1 MNEFFTTL
9 IAVAAA
15 ELGDKTQFIALLLAA
30 RYSNQRTAV
39 VAGVVLSTI
48 VMHGIASSLGF
59 VLGDFMSG
67 SVISFVVGIVFII
80 MGLAMLRPDKGDD
93 EDSNSSKY
101 FKYGAFVASFLLL
114 SLSEIADKSQIVT
127 MMLAARYETI
137 VPVALGAV
145 VGMNLLLLPV
155 VFFGAW
161 VTNRVPMHVIRY
173 VGCVVFVGLGLFSIL
188 SEL

>member
-1 MNEFFTTL
+1 MNEFFTAL

-30 RYSNQRTAV
+30 RYSDQRAAV

-59 VLGDFMSG
+59 VLGDFMNG
-67 SVISFVVGIVFII
+67 SIVSIAVGIAFII
-80 MGLAMLRPDKGDD
+80 MGLAMLRPEKEEDD
-93 EDSNSSKY
+93 DDNDSKY
-101 FKYGAFVASFLLL
+101 LKYGAFFASFMLL

-161 VTNRVPMHVIRY
+161 ITTRVPMHVIRY
-173 VGCVVFVGLGLFSIL
+173 VGCAVFVGLGLFSLI